1 MDDAP
6 SGSDPVDDG
15 PNRDLSEGSPGEGF
29 VDIRGALVGLGLIWL
44 TAMATFV
51 AIQAAVYGATVSSIY
66 LLASAVAVAV
76 AVSAAS
82 ATLRTF
88 GYR

>member
-1 MDDAP
+1 MNDAP

-15 PNRDLSEGSPGEGF
+15 PEPDSPEKPPGEAF
-29 VDIRGALVGLGLIWL
+29 VDIRGALVGLVLIWL

-51 AIQAAVYGATVSSIY
+51 AIQAAIYGVTVSTVY
-66 LLASAVAVAV
+66 LLASAVAIAV